1 MLNSVKKL
9 LGDSQKRKLKKYE
22 QLVQDINDLEKQM
35 SDLPDEELRRK
46 TATFKS
52 MLKDGKTVDDIKVE
66 AFAVV
71 REAAKR
77 VLGLRHYD
85 VQLIGGL
92 VLLEGNI
99 AEMPTGEGKTLV
111 SSLPTYVRAL
121 EGKGV
126 HVITVNDYLAKRDK
140 ELIGQVHEFLG
151 LQVGLNIPQI
161 DPSEKKLAYEAD
173 ITYGIGTEFGFDYL
187 RDNMAA
193 SQNDQVQRPYHF
205 AIIDEIDSVLID
217 EAKTPLI
224 IAGKKSGRSDL
235 HYLCAKVIKS
245 FQDTLHYTYD
255 AESKSASFTEDG
267 ITKIE
272 DLFDIDN
279 LYDLEHQTLYHYM
292 IQSLRANVAFQLDV
306 DYIVHDE
313 KILLVDIFTGRVMDG
328 RSLSDG
334 LHQALEAKEGLE
346 ITEENQTQAS
356 ITIQNFFR
364 MYPALSGMTGT
375 AKTEEKEFNRVYNME
390 VLPIPT
396 NRPVLRED
404 KNDVVYVTADD
415 KYKAVREEVLK
426 HHKQG
431 RPILIGTM
439 SILQSETVARYLDEA
454 NIKYQL
460 LNAKSAEQEA
470 DLIATAGQKGQIT
483 IATNMAGRGTDILLG
498 EGVHALG
505 GLHVIGTERHESRR
519 VDNQLKG
526 RAGRQGDPGS
536 SQFLLSLE
544 DEMLKRFAH
553 EEVEKLEKSLKTD
566 KTGLIHTSKVHD
578 FINRTQLICEGSHY
592 SMREYNLKL
601 DDVINDQRNVI
612 YTLRNNLLKEETNMI
627 ELVIPMIGHSVDA
640 IAKQHLFEGMLPEE
654 WDFTSLTASIKEIL
668 PAETLPLLSANDVH
682 SPEDLQIVLKDTI
695 SSYIERV
702 QELNNHADLQQ
713 SLRYVGLHFLDQ
725 NWVSHLDAMTHLKEG
740 IGLRQYQQEDPTRL
754 YQKEGL
760 DIFLY
765 TYGNFEKEMCRYI
778 ARHLAVPEN
787 VQS

>member
-22 QLVQDINDLEKQM
+22 QLVQEINNLEEKL
-35 SDLPDEELRRK
+35 SDLSDEDLRHK
-46 TATFKS
+46 TITFKN
-52 MLKDGKTVDDIKVE
+52 MLHDGKTVDDIKVE
-66 AFAVV
+66 AFAIV

-92 VLLEGNI
+92 VLLEANI

-151 LQVGLNIPQI
+151 LKVGLNIPQI
-161 DPSEKKLAYEAD
+161 DPAEKKLAYEAD

-187 RDNMAA
+187 RDNMA
-193 SQNDQVQRPYHF
+193 SSKNEQVQRPYHF

-224 IAGKKSGRSDL
+224 IAGKKSSSSDL

-255 AESKSASFTEDG
+255 AETKSASFTEDG
-267 ITKIE
+267 ITKTE

-292 IQSLRANVAFQLDV
+292 IQALRAHVAFQCDV

-390 VLPIPT
+390 VMPIPT
-396 NRPVLRED
+396 NRPIIRED
-404 KNDVVYVTADD
+404 KNDVVYVTADA
-415 KYKAVREEVLK
+415 KYKAVREDVLK
-426 HHKQG
+426 HNKQG

-454 NIKYQL
+454 HITYQL

-470 DLIATAGQKGQIT
+470 DLIATAGQKEQIT

-498 EGVHALG
+498 EGVHEIG

-536 SQFLLSLE
+536 SQFFLSLE

-553 EEVEKLEKSLKTD
+553 EEMEKLNKSLKSD
-566 KTGLIHTSKVHD
+566 ETGLILTSKVHD
-578 FINRTQLICEGSHY
+578 FVNRTQLICEGSHF

-612 YTLRNNLLKEETNMI
+612 YKLRNNLLQEDINMI
-627 ELVIPMIGHSVDA
+627 EIIIPMIDHAVDA
-640 IAKQHLFEGMLPEE
+640 ISKQHLLEGMLPEE
-654 WDFTSLTASIKEIL
+654 WDFARLTENINEIL
-668 PAETLPLLSANDVH
+668 PVTNMPSLSANNVH
-682 SPEDLQIVLKDTI
+682 SPEDLQSVLKETL
-695 SSYIERV
+695 SLYKERV
-702 QELNNHADLQQ
+702 NELNSHTDLQQ
-713 SLRYVGLHFLDQ
+713 SLRYVALHFLDQ
-725 NWVSHLDAMTHLKEG
+725 NWVNHLDAMTHLKEG

-765 TYGNFEKEMCRYI
+765 TYGNFEKEMCRYV
-778 ARHLAVPEN
+778 ARHLGVPEN
-787 VQS
+787 VQ

>member
-35 SDLPDEELRRK
+35 ADLPDEELRHK
-46 TATFKS
+46 TVTFKS
-52 MLKDGKTVDDIKVE
+52 MLTDGKTVDDIKVE

-126 HVITVNDYLAKRDK
+126 HVITVNDYLATRDK

-161 DPSEKKLAYEAD
+161 DPSEKKLAYKAD

-224 IAGKKSGRSDL
+224 IAGKKSGSSDL

-390 VLPIPT
+390 VIPIPT
-396 NRPVLRED
+396 NRPILRED

-426 HHKQG
+426 QNKQG

-536 SQFLLSLE
+536 SQFFLSLE

-553 EEVEKLEKSLKTD
+553 EEVEKLEKSLKPD
-566 KTGLIHTSKVHD
+566 KTGLINTSKVHD
-578 FINRTQLICEGSHY
+578 FINRTQLICEGGHF

-627 ELVIPMIGHSVDA
+627 ELVIPMIEHSVDA
-640 IAKQHLFEGMLPEE
+640 IAKQHLLEGMLPEE
-654 WDFTSLTASIKEIL
+654 WDFTSLTASIKEVL
-668 PAETLPLLSANDVH
+668 AAETLPPLSANDVH

-702 QELNNHADLQQ
+702 QELNDHADLQQ

-725 NWVSHLDAMTHLKEG
+725 NWVNHLDAMTHLKEG

>member
-35 SDLPDEELRRK
+35 ADLPDEELRHK
-46 TATFKS
+46 TVTFKS
-52 MLKDGKTVDDIKVE
+52 MLTDGKTVDDIKVE

-77 VLGLRHYD
+77 VLGLSHYD

-161 DPSEKKLAYEAD
+161 DPSEKKLAYKAD

-187 RDNMAA
+187 RDNMAG

-224 IAGKKSGRSDL
+224 IAGKKSGSSDL

-390 VLPIPT
+390 VIPIPT
-396 NRPVLRED
+396 NRPILRED

-426 HHKQG
+426 QNKQG

-536 SQFLLSLE
+536 SQFFLSLE

-553 EEVEKLEKSLKTD
+553 EEVEKLEKSLKPD
-566 KTGLIHTSKVHD
+566 KTGLINTSKVHD
-578 FINRTQLICEGSHY
+578 FINRTQLICEGGHF

-627 ELVIPMIGHSVDA
+627 ELVIPMIEHSVDA
-640 IAKQHLFEGMLPEE
+640 IAKQHLLEGMLPEE
-654 WDFTSLTASIKEIL
+654 WDFTSLTASIKEVL
-668 PAETLPLLSANDVH
+668 AAETLPPLSANDVH

-702 QELNNHADLQQ
+702 QELNDHADLQQ

-725 NWVSHLDAMTHLKEG
+725 NWVNHLDAMTHLKEG

>member
-22 QLVQDINDLEKQM
+22 QLVQDINNLEEKL
-35 SDLPDEELRRK
+35 SDLSDEDLRYK
-46 TATFKS
+46 TITFKN
-52 MLKDGKTVDDIKVE
+52 MLHDGKTVDDIKVE

-151 LQVGLNIPQI
+151 LKVGLNIPQI
-161 DPSEKKLAYEAD
+161 DPTEKKLAYEAD

-193 SQNDQVQRPYHF
+193 SKNEQVQRPYHF

-224 IAGKKSGRSDL
+224 IAGKQSSSSDL

-255 AESKSASFTEDG
+255 AETKSASFTEDG

-292 IQSLRANVAFQLDV
+292 IQALRAHVAFQCDV

-346 ITEENQTQAS
+346 VTEENQTQAS

-390 VLPIPT
+390 VMPIPT
-396 NRPVLRED
+396 NRPIIRED
-404 KNDVVYVTADD
+404 KNDVVYVTADA
-415 KYKAVREEVLK
+415 KYKAVREDVLK
-426 HHKQG
+426 HNKQG

-454 NIKYQL
+454 HITYQL

-498 EGVHALG
+498 EGVHEIG

-536 SQFLLSLE
+536 SQFFLSLE
-544 DEMLKRFAH
+544 DEMLKRFAQ
-553 EEVEKLEKSLKTD
+553 EEVEKLNKSLKTD
-566 KTGLIHTSKVHD
+566 ETGLILTSKVHD
-578 FINRTQLICEGSHY
+578 FVNRTQLICEGSHF

-612 YTLRNNLLKEETNMI
+612 YKLRNNLLQEDINMI
-627 ELVIPMIGHSVDA
+627 EIIIPMIDHAVEA
-640 IAKQHLFEGMLPEE
+640 ISKQYLLEGMLPEE
-654 WDFTSLTASIKEIL
+654 WDFARLTENINEIL
-668 PAETLPLLSANDVH
+668 PVENMPSLSANNVH
-682 SPEDLQIVLKDTI
+682 SPEDLQSVLKETL
-695 SSYIERV
+695 SLYKERV
-702 QELNNHADLQQ
+702 NELNSHTDLQQ
-713 SLRYVGLHFLDQ
+713 SLRYVALHFLDQ

-765 TYGNFEKEMCRYI
+765 TYGNFEKEMCRYV
-778 ARHLAVPEN
+778 ARHLGVPEN
-787 VQS
+787 VQ

>member
-9 LGDSQKRKLKKYE
+9 LGDSQKRKIKNYE
-22 QLVQDINDLEKQM
+22 QLVNDINQLESVM
-35 SDLPDEELRRK
+35 ETLSDDELRQK
-46 TATFKS
+46 TVTFRN
-52 MLKDGKTVDDIKVE
+52 MLQNGKTVDDIKVE

-121 EGKGV
+121 EKKGV

-151 LQVGLNIPQI
+151 LTVGLNMAQMESI
-161 DPSEKKLAYEAD
+161 DKKNAYEAD

-187 RDNMAA
+187 RDNMASSKA
-193 SQNDQVQRPYHF
+193 QQVQRPYHF

-224 IAGKKSGRSDL
+224 IAGKKSSSSDF
-235 HYLCAKVIKS
+235 HHLCAKVMKS

-255 AESKSASFTEDG
+255 AETKACNFTEDG

-272 DLFDIDN
+272 ELFDIDN

-292 IQSLRANVAFQLDV
+292 IQALRAHVAFQLDV
-306 DYIVHDE
+306 DYIVEDE
-313 KILLVDIFTGRVMDG
+313 KIMLVDIFTGRIMDG

-334 LHQALEAKEGLE
+334 LHQALEAKEGLP
-346 ITEENQTQAS
+346 ITDENQTQAS

-390 VLPIPT
+390 VISIPT
-396 NRPVLRED
+396 NRPILRED
-404 KNDVVYVTADD
+404 KKDVVYVTADA
-415 KYKAVREEVLK
+415 KYKAVCAEVINI
-426 HHKQG
+426 HKKE

-454 NIKYQL
+454 NLTYQL

-470 DLIATAGQKGQIT
+470 DLIALAGKKGKIT
-483 IATNMAGRGTDILLG
+483 IATNMAGRGTDILL
-498 EGVHALG
+498 EKGVHELG

-536 SQFLLSLE
+536 SQFFLSLE
-544 DEMLKRFAH
+544 DEMMQRYAG
-553 EEVEKLEKSLKTD
+553 EDIEKLKKPLKTD
-566 KTGLIHTSKVHD
+566 ENGLILNTKIYD
-578 FINRTQLICEGSHY
+578 LINRTQLICEGSHF

-601 DDVINDQRNVI
+601 DDVINDQRNVV
-612 YTLRNNLLKEETNMI
+612 YKLRNNLLNEEVNMI
-627 ELVIPMIGHSVDA
+627 EIVIPMIKNTLTV
-640 IAKQHLFEGMLPEE
+640 IAKDHLLEGMLPEE
-654 WDFTSLTASIKEIL
+654 WDFTRLVEDLKEVLSTEEI
-668 PAETLPLLSANDVH
+668 PALSANNVH
-682 SPEDLQIVLKDTI
+682 SAEDLQELLKDTLT
-695 SSYIERV
+695 SYIERV
-702 QELNNHADLQQ
+702 NDLESNEDAQEV
-713 SLRYVGLHFLDQ
+713 LRQISLHFLDSGWT
-725 NWVSHLDAMTHLKEG
+725 NHLSAMQHLKEG
-740 IGLRQYQQEDPTRL
+740 IGLRQYQQEDPARL
-754 YQKEGL
+754 YQKEGFE
-760 DIFLY
+760 IFLH
-765 TYGNFEKEMCRYI
+765 TFSHFEKEVALYLAKYI
-778 ARHLAVPEN
+778 TVPQN
-787 VQS
+787 I

>member
-9 LGDSQKRKLKKYE
+9 LGDSQKRKIKNYE
-22 QLVQDINDLEKQM
+22 QLVNDINQLESVM
-35 SDLPDEELRRK
+35 ETLSDDELRQK
-46 TATFKS
+46 TVTFQH
-52 MLKDGKTVDDIKVE
+52 MLQNGRTVDDIKIE

-121 EGKGV
+121 EKKGV

-151 LQVGLNIPQI
+151 LTVGLNMAQMESM
-161 DPSEKKLAYEAD
+161 DKKRAYEAD

-187 RDNMAA
+187 RDNMASSK
-193 SQNDQVQRPYHF
+193 SQQVQRPYHF

-224 IAGKKSGRSDL
+224 IAGKKSSSSDF
-235 HYLCAKVIKS
+235 HHLCAKVMKS

-255 AESKSASFTEDG
+255 AETKACNFTEDG

-292 IQSLRANVAFQLDV
+292 IQALRAHVAFQLDV
-306 DYIVHDE
+306 DYIIEDE
-313 KILLVDIFTGRVMDG
+313 KIMLVDIFTGRIMDG

-334 LHQALEAKEGLE
+334 LHQALEAKEGLP
-346 ITEENQTQAS
+346 ITDENQTQAS

-390 VLPIPT
+390 VISIPT
-396 NRPVLRED
+396 NRPILRED
-404 KNDVVYVTADD
+404 KKDVVYVTADA
-415 KYKAVREEVLK
+415 KYKAVCAEVINI
-426 HHKQG
+426 HKKK

-439 SILQSETVARYLDEA
+439 SILQSEAVARYLDEA
-454 NIKYQL
+454 NLPYQL

-470 DLIATAGQKGQIT
+470 DLIALAGKKGKIT
-483 IATNMAGRGTDILLG
+483 IATNMAGRGTDILL
-498 EGVHALG
+498 EKGVHELG

-536 SQFLLSLE
+536 SQFFLSLE
-544 DEMLKRFAH
+544 DEMMQRYAG
-553 EEVEKLEKSLKTD
+553 EEVEKLKKSLKSD
-566 KTGLIHTSKVHD
+566 ENGLILNTKIYD
-578 FINRTQLICEGSHY
+578 LINRTQLICEGSHF

-601 DDVINDQRNVI
+601 DDVINDQRNVV
-612 YTLRNNLLKEETNMI
+612 YKLRNNLLNEEVNMI
-627 ELVIPMIGHSVDA
+627 EIVIPMIKNTLTV
-640 IAKQHLFEGMLPEE
+640 IAKDHLLEGMLPEE
-654 WDFTSLTASIKEIL
+654 WDFTKLVEALKEVLSTEEI
-668 PAETLPLLSANDVH
+668 PALSANNVH
-682 SPEDLQIVLKDTI
+682 SAEDLQELLKDTLT
-695 SSYIERV
+695 SYIERIKDLESNEDV
-702 QELNNHADLQQ
+702 QEV
-713 SLRYVGLHFLDQ
+713 LRQISLHFLDSGWT
-725 NWVSHLDAMTHLKEG
+725 NHLSAMQHLKEG
-740 IGLRQYQQEDPTRL
+740 IGLRQYQQEDPARL
-754 YQKEGL
+754 YQKEGFE
-760 DIFLY
+760 IFLH
-765 TYGNFEKEMCRYI
+765 TFSHFEKEVALYLARYI
-778 ARHLAVPEN
+778 NVPQN
-787 VQS
+787 I

>member
-22 QLVQDINDLEKQM
+22 QLVQEINNLEEKL
-35 SDLPDEELRRK
+35 SDLSDEELRHK
-46 TATFKS
+46 TITFKN
-52 MLKDGKTVDDIKVE
+52 MLRDGKTVDDIKVE

-151 LQVGLNIPQI
+151 LKVGLNIPQI
-161 DPSEKKLAYEAD
+161 DPAEKKLAYEAD

-193 SQNDQVQRPYHF
+193 SKDEQVQRPYHF

-224 IAGKKSGRSDL
+224 IAGKKSSSSDL

-255 AESKSASFTEDG
+255 AETKSASFTEDG

-292 IQSLRANVAFQLDV
+292 IQALRAHVAFQCDV

-390 VLPIPT
+390 VMPIPT
-396 NRPVLRED
+396 NRPIIRED
-404 KNDVVYVTADD
+404 KKDVVYVTADA
-415 KYKAVREEVLK
+415 KYKAVREDVLK
-426 HHKQG
+426 HNKQG

-454 NIKYQL
+454 NITYQL

-498 EGVHALG
+498 EGVHELG

-536 SQFLLSLE
+536 SQFFLSLE
-544 DEMLKRFAH
+544 DEMLKRFAQ
-553 EEVEKLEKSLKTD
+553 EEVEKLMKSLKTD
-566 KTGLIHTSKVHD
+566 ETGLILTSKVHD
-578 FINRTQLICEGSHY
+578 FVNRTQLICEGSHF

-612 YTLRNNLLKEETNMI
+612 YKLRNNLLQEDTNMI
-627 ELVIPMIGHSVDA
+627 EIIIPMIDHAVEA
-640 IAKQHLFEGMLPEE
+640 ISKQYLVEGMLPEE
-654 WDFTSLTASIKEIL
+654 WDFASLIASLNEIL
-668 PAETLPLLSANDVH
+668 SVENMPSLSANNVH
-682 SPEDLQIVLKDTI
+682 SPEDLQSVLKETL
-695 SSYIERV
+695 SLYKERV
-702 QELNNHADLQQ
+702 NELDSHTDLQQ
-713 SLRYVGLHFLDQ
+713 SLRYVALHFLDQ
-725 NWVSHLDAMTHLKEG
+725 NWVNHLDAMTHLKEG

-754 YQKEGL
+754 YQKEAL

-765 TYGNFEKEMCRYI
+765 TYGNFEKEMCRYV
-778 ARHLAVPEN
+778 ARHLGVPEN
-787 VQS
+787 VQ

>member
-22 QLVQDINDLEKQM
+22 QLVQDINNLEEKL
-35 SDLPDEELRRK
+35 SDLSDEDLRHK
-46 TATFKS
+46 TITFKN
-52 MLKDGKTVDDIKVE
+52 MLHDGKTVDDIKVE

-92 VLLEGNI
+92 VLLEANI

-151 LQVGLNIPQI
+151 LKVGLNIPQI
-161 DPSEKKLAYEAD
+161 DPAEKKLAYEAD

-187 RDNMAA
+187 RDNMA
-193 SQNDQVQRPYHF
+193 SSKNEQVQRPYHF

-224 IAGKKSGRSDL
+224 IAGKKSSSSDL

-255 AESKSASFTEDG
+255 AETKSASFTEDG
-267 ITKIE
+267 ITKTE

-292 IQSLRANVAFQLDV
+292 IQALRAHVAFQCDV

-390 VLPIPT
+390 VMPIPT
-396 NRPVLRED
+396 NRPIIRED
-404 KNDVVYVTADD
+404 KNDVVYVTADA
-415 KYKAVREEVLK
+415 KYKAVREDVLK
-426 HHKQG
+426 HNKQG

-454 NIKYQL
+454 HITYQL

-498 EGVHALG
+498 EGVHEIG

-536 SQFLLSLE
+536 SQFFLSLE

-553 EEVEKLEKSLKTD
+553 EEMEKLNKSLKSD
-566 KTGLIHTSKVHD
+566 ETGLILTSKVHD
-578 FINRTQLICEGSHY
+578 FVNRTQLICEGSHF

-612 YTLRNNLLKEETNMI
+612 YKLRNNLLQVDINMI
-627 ELVIPMIGHSVDA
+627 EIIIPMIDHAVDA
-640 IAKQHLFEGMLPEE
+640 ISKQHLLEGMLPEE
-654 WDFTSLTASIKEIL
+654 WDFARLTENINEIL
-668 PAETLPLLSANDVH
+668 PVTNMPSLSANNVH
-682 SPEDLQIVLKDTI
+682 SPEDLQSVLKETL
-695 SSYIERV
+695 SLYKERV
-702 QELNNHADLQQ
+702 NELNSHTDLQQ
-713 SLRYVGLHFLDQ
+713 SLRYVALHFLDQ
-725 NWVSHLDAMTHLKEG
+725 NWVNHLDAMTHLKEG

-765 TYGNFEKEMCRYI
+765 TYGNFEKEMCRYV
-778 ARHLAVPEN
+778 ARHLGVPEN
-787 VQS
+787 VQ

>member
-22 QLVQDINDLEKQM
+22 QLVQEINNLEEKL
-35 SDLPDEELRRK
+35 SDLSDEDLRHK
-46 TATFKS
+46 TITFKN
-52 MLKDGKTVDDIKVE
+52 MLHDGKTVDDIKVE

-92 VLLEGNI
+92 VLLEANI

-151 LQVGLNIPQI
+151 LKVGLNIPQI
-161 DPSEKKLAYEAD
+161 DPVEKKLAYEAD

-187 RDNMAA
+187 RDNMA
-193 SQNDQVQRPYHF
+193 SSKNEQVQRPYHF

-224 IAGKKSGRSDL
+224 IAGKKSSSSDL

-255 AESKSASFTEDG
+255 AETKSASFTEDG
-267 ITKIE
+267 ITKTE

-292 IQSLRANVAFQLDV
+292 IQALRAHVAFQCDV

-390 VLPIPT
+390 VMPIPT
-396 NRPVLRED
+396 NRPIIRED
-404 KNDVVYVTADD
+404 KNDVVYVTADA
-415 KYKAVREEVLK
+415 KYKAVREDVLK
-426 HHKQG
+426 HNKQG

-454 NIKYQL
+454 HITYQL

-498 EGVHALG
+498 EGVHEIG

-536 SQFLLSLE
+536 SQFFLSLE

-553 EEVEKLEKSLKTD
+553 EEMEKLNKSLKSD
-566 KTGLIHTSKVHD
+566 ETGLILTSKVHD
-578 FINRTQLICEGSHY
+578 FVNRTQLICEGSHFT
-592 SMREYNLKL
+592 MREYNLKL

-612 YTLRNNLLKEETNMI
+612 YKLRNNLLQEDINMI
-627 ELVIPMIGHSVDA
+627 EIIIPMIDHAVEA
-640 IAKQHLFEGMLPEE
+640 ISKQHLLEGMLPEE
-654 WDFTSLTASIKEIL
+654 WDFARLTENINEIL
-668 PAETLPLLSANDVH
+668 PVTNMPSLSANNVH
-682 SPEDLQIVLKDTI
+682 SPEDLQSVLKETL
-695 SSYIERV
+695 SLYKERV
-702 QELNNHADLQQ
+702 NELNSHTDLQQ
-713 SLRYVGLHFLDQ
+713 SLRYVALHFLDQ
-725 NWVSHLDAMTHLKEG
+725 NWVNHLDAMTHLKEG

-765 TYGNFEKEMCRYI
+765 TYGNFEKEMCRYV
-778 ARHLAVPEN
+778 ARHLGVPEN
-787 VQS
+787 VQ

>member
-9 LGDSQKRKLKKYE
+9 LGDSQKRKIKNYE
-22 QLVQDINDLEKQM
+22 QLVNDINQLESVM
-35 SDLPDEELRRK
+35 ETLSDGELRQK
-46 TATFKS
+46 TVTFQN
-52 MLKDGKTVDDIKVE
+52 MLQNGKTVDDIKIE

-121 EGKGV
+121 EKKGV

-151 LQVGLNIPQI
+151 LTVGLNMAQMESI
-161 DPSEKKLAYEAD
+161 DKKRAYEAD

-187 RDNMAA
+187 RDNMASSK
-193 SQNDQVQRPYHF
+193 SQQVQRPYHF

-224 IAGKKSGRSDL
+224 IAGKKSSSSDF
-235 HYLCAKVIKS
+235 HHLCAKVMKS

-255 AESKSASFTEDG
+255 AETKACNFTEDG

-272 DLFDIDN
+272 ELFDIDN

-292 IQSLRANVAFQLDV
+292 IQALRAHVAFQLDV
-306 DYIVHDE
+306 DYIVEDE
-313 KILLVDIFTGRVMDG
+313 KIMLVDIFTGRIMDG

-334 LHQALEAKEGLE
+334 LHQALEAKEGLP
-346 ITEENQTQAS
+346 ITDENQTQAS

-390 VLPIPT
+390 VISIPT
-396 NRPVLRED
+396 NRPILRED
-404 KNDVVYVTADD
+404 KKDVVYVTADA
-415 KYKAVREEVLK
+415 KYKAVCEEVINI
-426 HHKQG
+426 HKKE

-454 NIKYQL
+454 NLTYQL

-470 DLIATAGQKGQIT
+470 DLIALAGKKRKIT
-483 IATNMAGRGTDILLG
+483 IATNMAGRGTDILLEKG
-498 EGVHALG
+498 IHELG

-536 SQFLLSLE
+536 SQFFLSLE
-544 DEMLKRFAH
+544 DEMMQRYAG
-553 EEVEKLEKSLKTD
+553 EDVEKLKKPLKTD
-566 KTGLIHTSKVHD
+566 ENGLILNTKIYD
-578 FINRTQLICEGSHY
+578 LINRTQLICEGSHF

-601 DDVINDQRNVI
+601 DDVINDQRNVV
-612 YTLRNNLLKEETNMI
+612 YKLRNNLLNEEVNMI
-627 ELVIPMIGHSVDA
+627 EIVIPMIKNTLTV
-640 IAKQHLFEGMLPEE
+640 IAKDHLLEGMLPEE
-654 WDFTSLTASIKEIL
+654 WDFSRLVEDLQKVLSTEEI
-668 PAETLPLLSANDVH
+668 PALSANNVH
-682 SPEDLQIVLKDTI
+682 STEDLQELLKDTLT
-695 SSYIERV
+695 SYIERV
-702 QELNNHADLQQ
+702 NDLESNEDAQEV
-713 SLRYVGLHFLDQ
+713 LRQISLHFLDSG
-725 NWVSHLDAMTHLKEG
+725 WTDHLSAMQHLKEG
-740 IGLRQYQQEDPTRL
+740 IGLRQYQQEDPARL
-754 YQKEGL
+754 YQKEGFE
-760 DIFLY
+760 IFLH
-765 TYGNFEKEMCRYI
+765 TFSHFEKEVALYLARYI
-778 ARHLAVPEN
+778 TVPQN
-787 VQS
+787 I

>member
-22 QLVQDINDLEKQM
+22 QLVQNINDLEKQM
-35 SDLPDEELRRK
+35 SDLPDEELRHK
-46 TATFKS
+46 TVTFKS
-52 MLKDGKTVDDIKVE
+52 MLTDGKTVDDIKVE

-161 DPSEKKLAYEAD
+161 DPSEKKLAYKAD

-224 IAGKKSGRSDL
+224 IAGKKSGSSDL
-235 HYLCAKVIKS
+235 HYLCAKIIKS

-390 VLPIPT
+390 VIPIPT
-396 NRPVLRED
+396 NRPILRED

-426 HHKQG
+426 QHKQG

-439 SILQSETVARYLDEA
+439 SILQSETVAHYLNEA

-536 SQFLLSLE
+536 SQFFLSLE

-553 EEVEKLEKSLKTD
+553 EEVEKLIKSMKPDT
-566 KTGLIHTSKVHD
+566 TGLINTPKVHD
-578 FINRTQLICEGSHY
+578 FINRTQLTCEGGHF

-627 ELVIPMIGHSVDA
+627 ELVIPMIEHSVDA
-640 IAKQHLFEGMLPEE
+640 IAKQHLLEGMLPEE
-654 WDFTSLTASIKEIL
+654 WDFTSLTASIKEVL
-668 PAETLPLLSANDVH
+668 AAETLPPLSANDVH

-702 QELNNHADLQQ
+702 QELNDHADLQQ

-725 NWVSHLDAMTHLKEG
+725 NWVNHLDAMTHLKEG

>member
-22 QLVQDINDLEKQM
+22 QLVQDINNLEEKL
-35 SDLPDEELRRK
+35 SDLSDEELRNK
-46 TATFKS
+46 TITFKN
-52 MLKDGKTVDDIKVE
+52 MLHDGKTVDDIKVE

-151 LQVGLNIPQI
+151 LKVGLNIPQI
-161 DPSEKKLAYEAD
+161 DPDEKKLAYEAD

-187 RDNMAA
+187 RDNMAT
-193 SQNDQVQRPYHF
+193 SKNEQVQRPYHF

-224 IAGKKSGRSDL
+224 IAGKKSSSSDL

-272 DLFDIDN
+272 DLFDIEN

-292 IQSLRANVAFQLDV
+292 IQALRAHVAFQCDV

-390 VLPIPT
+390 VMPIPT
-396 NRPVLRED
+396 NRPIIRED
-404 KNDVVYVTADD
+404 KNDVVYVTADA
-415 KYKAVREEVLK
+415 KYKAVREDVLK
-426 HHKQG
+426 HNKQG

-454 NIKYQL
+454 NITYQL

-470 DLIATAGQKGQIT
+470 DLIATAGRKGQIT

-498 EGVHALG
+498 EGVHAIG

-536 SQFLLSLE
+536 SQFFLSLE
-544 DEMLKRFAH
+544 DEMLRRFAQ
-553 EEVEKLEKSLKTD
+553 EEVEKLTKSLKTD
-566 KTGLIHTSKVHD
+566 ETGLILTSKVHD
-578 FINRTQLICEGSHY
+578 FVNRTQLICEGSHF

-612 YTLRNNLLKEETNMI
+612 YKLRNNLLQEDTNMI
-627 ELVIPMIGHSVDA
+627 EIIIPMIDHAVEA
-640 IAKQHLFEGMLPEE
+640 ISKQYLLEGMLPEE
-654 WDFTSLTASIKEIL
+654 WDFASLTANINEIL
-668 PAETLPLLSANDVH
+668 PVENMPSLSANNVH
-682 SPEDLQIVLKDTI
+682 SPEDLQSVLKETL
-695 SSYIERV
+695 SLYKERV
-702 QELNNHADLQQ
+702 NELTSHTDLQE
-713 SLRYVGLHFLDQ
+713 SLRYVALHFLDQ
-725 NWVSHLDAMTHLKEG
+725 NWVNHLDAMTHLKEG

-765 TYGNFEKEMCRYI
+765 TYGNFEKEMCRYV
-778 ARHLAVPEN
+778 ARHLGFPEN
-787 VQS
+787 VQ

>member
-22 QLVQDINDLEKQM
+22 QLVQEINNLEEKL
-35 SDLPDEELRRK
+35 SDLSDEELRHK
-46 TATFKS
+46 TITFKN
-52 MLKDGKTVDDIKVE
+52 MLRDGKTVDDIKVE

-151 LQVGLNIPQI
+151 LKVGLNIPQI
-161 DPSEKKLAYEAD
+161 DPAEKKLAYEAD

-193 SQNDQVQRPYHF
+193 SKDEQVQRPYHF

-224 IAGKKSGRSDL
+224 IAGKKSSSSDL

-255 AESKSASFTEDG
+255 AETKSASFTEDG

-292 IQSLRANVAFQLDV
+292 LQALRAHVAFQCDV

-390 VLPIPT
+390 VMPIPT
-396 NRPVLRED
+396 NRPIIRED
-404 KNDVVYVTADD
+404 KKDVVYVTADA
-415 KYKAVREEVLK
+415 KYKAVREDVLK
-426 HHKQG
+426 HNKQG

-454 NIKYQL
+454 NITYQL

-498 EGVHALG
+498 EGVHELG

-536 SQFLLSLE
+536 SQFFLSLE
-544 DEMLKRFAH
+544 DEMLKRFAQ
-553 EEVEKLEKSLKTD
+553 EEVEKLMKSLKTD
-566 KTGLIHTSKVHD
+566 ETGLILTSKVHD
-578 FINRTQLICEGSHY
+578 FVNRTQLICEGSHF

-612 YTLRNNLLKEETNMI
+612 YKLRNNLLQEDTNMI
-627 ELVIPMIGHSVDA
+627 EIIIPMIDHAVEA
-640 IAKQHLFEGMLPEE
+640 ISKQYLVEGMLPEE
-654 WDFTSLTASIKEIL
+654 WDFASLIASLNEIL
-668 PAETLPLLSANDVH
+668 SVENMPSLSANNVH
-682 SPEDLQIVLKDTI
+682 SPEDLQSVLKETL
-695 SSYIERV
+695 SLYKERV
-702 QELNNHADLQQ
+702 NELDSHTDLQQ
-713 SLRYVGLHFLDQ
+713 SLRYVALHFLDQ
-725 NWVSHLDAMTHLKEG
+725 NWVNHLDAMTHLKEG

-754 YQKEGL
+754 YQKEAL

-765 TYGNFEKEMCRYI
+765 TYGNFEKEMCRYV
-778 ARHLAVPEN
+778 ARHLGVPEN
-787 VQS
+787 VQ

>member
-9 LGDSQKRKLKKYE
+9 LGDSQKRKIKNYE
-22 QLVQDINDLEKQM
+22 QLVNDINQLESVM
-35 SDLPDEELRRK
+35 ETLSDDELRKK
-46 TATFKS
+46 TVTFQY
-52 MLKDGKTVDDIKVE
+52 MLQNGKTVDDIKIE

-121 EGKGV
+121 EKKGV

-140 ELIGQVHEFLG
+140 ELIGRVHEFLG
-151 LQVGLNIPQI
+151 LTVGLNMAQMESM
-161 DPSEKKLAYEAD
+161 DKKRAYEAD

-187 RDNMAA
+187 RDNMASSK
-193 SQNDQVQRPYHF
+193 SQQVQRPYHF

-224 IAGKKSGRSDL
+224 IAGKKSSSSDF
-235 HYLCAKVIKS
+235 HHLCAKVMKS

-255 AESKSASFTEDG
+255 AETKACNFTEDG

-279 LYDLEHQTLYHYM
+279 LYDIEHQTLYHYM
-292 IQSLRANVAFQLDV
+292 IQALRAHVAFQLDV
-306 DYIVHDE
+306 DYIIEDE
-313 KILLVDIFTGRVMDG
+313 KIMLVDIFTGRIMDG

-334 LHQALEAKEGLE
+334 LHQALEAKEGLP
-346 ITEENQTQAS
+346 ITDENQTQAS

-390 VLPIPT
+390 VISIPT
-396 NRPVLRED
+396 NRPILRED
-404 KNDVVYVTADD
+404 KKDVVYVTADA
-415 KYKAVREEVLK
+415 KYKAVCAEVINI
-426 HHKQG
+426 HKKK

-439 SILQSETVARYLDEA
+439 SILQSEAVARYLDEA
-454 NIKYQL
+454 NLPYQL

-470 DLIATAGQKGQIT
+470 DLIALAGKKGKIT
-483 IATNMAGRGTDILLG
+483 IATNMAGRGTDILL
-498 EGVHALG
+498 EKGVHELG

-536 SQFLLSLE
+536 SQFFLSLE
-544 DEMLKRFAH
+544 DEMMQRYAG
-553 EEVEKLEKSLKTD
+553 EEVEKLKKSLKSD
-566 KTGLIHTSKVHD
+566 ENGLILNTKIYD
-578 FINRTQLICEGSHY
+578 LINRTQLICEGSHF

-601 DDVINDQRNVI
+601 DDVINDQRNVV
-612 YTLRNNLLKEETNMI
+612 YKLRNNLLNEEVNMI
-627 ELVIPMIGHSVDA
+627 EIVIPMIKNTLTV
-640 IAKQHLFEGMLPEE
+640 IAKDHLLEGMLPEE
-654 WDFTSLTASIKEIL
+654 WDFTKLVEALKEVLSTEEI
-668 PAETLPLLSANDVH
+668 PALSANNVH
-682 SPEDLQIVLKDTI
+682 SAEDLQELLKDTLT
-695 SSYIERV
+695 SYIERIKDLESNEDA
-702 QELNNHADLQQ
+702 QEV
-713 SLRYVGLHFLDQ
+713 LRQISLHFLDSGWT
-725 NWVSHLDAMTHLKEG
+725 NHLSAMQHLKEG
-740 IGLRQYQQEDPTRL
+740 IGLRQYQQEDPARL
-754 YQKEGL
+754 YQKEGFE
-760 DIFLY
+760 IFLH
-765 TYGNFEKEMCRYI
+765 TFSHFEKEVALYLARYI
-778 ARHLAVPEN
+778 NVPQN
-787 VQS
+787 I

>member
-22 QLVQDINDLEKQM
+22 QLVQDINNLEEKL
-35 SDLPDEELRRK
+35 SDLSDEELRNK
-46 TATFKS
+46 TITFKN
-52 MLKDGKTVDDIKVE
+52 MLHDGKTVDDIKVE

-151 LQVGLNIPQI
+151 LKVGLNIPQI
-161 DPSEKKLAYEAD
+161 DPAEKKLAYEAD

-187 RDNMAA
+187 RDNMAT
-193 SQNDQVQRPYHF
+193 SKNEQVQRPYHF

-224 IAGKKSGRSDL
+224 IAGKKSSSSDL

-272 DLFDIDN
+272 DLFDIEN

-292 IQSLRANVAFQLDV
+292 IQALRAHVAFQCDV

-390 VLPIPT
+390 VMPIPT
-396 NRPVLRED
+396 NRPIIRED
-404 KNDVVYVTADD
+404 KNDVVYVTADA
-415 KYKAVREEVLK
+415 KYKAVREDVLK
-426 HHKQG
+426 HNKQG

-454 NIKYQL
+454 NITYQL

-470 DLIATAGQKGQIT
+470 DLIATAGRKGQIT

-498 EGVHALG
+498 EGVHEIG

-536 SQFLLSLE
+536 SQFFLSLE

-553 EEVEKLEKSLKTD
+553 EEVEKFNKSLKAD
-566 KTGLIHTSKVHD
+566 ETGLILTSKVHD
-578 FINRTQLICEGSHY
+578 FVNRTQLICEGSHF

-612 YTLRNNLLKEETNMI
+612 YKLRNNLLQEDTNMI
-627 ELVIPMIGHSVDA
+627 EIIIPMIDHAVEA
-640 IAKQHLFEGMLPEE
+640 ISKQYLLEGMLPEE
-654 WDFTSLTASIKEIL
+654 WDFASLTANINEIL
-668 PAETLPLLSANDVH
+668 PVENMPSLSANNVH
-682 SPEDLQIVLKDTI
+682 SPEDLQSVLKETL
-695 SSYIERV
+695 SLYKERV
-702 QELNNHADLQQ
+702 NELTSHTDLQE
-713 SLRYVGLHFLDQ
+713 SLRYVALHFLDQ
-725 NWVSHLDAMTHLKEG
+725 NWVNHLDAMTHLKEG

-765 TYGNFEKEMCRYI
+765 TYGNFEKEMCRYV
-778 ARHLAVPEN
+778 ARHLGVPEN
-787 VQS
+787 VQ

>member
-22 QLVQDINDLEKQM
+22 QLVQDINNLEEKL
-35 SDLPDEELRRK
+35 SDLSDEELRNK
-46 TATFKS
+46 TITFKN
-52 MLKDGKTVDDIKVE
+52 MLHDGKTVDDIKVE

-151 LQVGLNIPQI
+151 LKVGLNIPQI
-161 DPSEKKLAYEAD
+161 DPAEKKLAYEAD

-187 RDNMAA
+187 RDNMAT
-193 SQNDQVQRPYHF
+193 SKNEQVQRPYHF

-224 IAGKKSGRSDL
+224 IAGKKSSSSDL

-272 DLFDIDN
+272 DLFDIEN

-292 IQSLRANVAFQLDV
+292 IQALRAHVAFQCDV

-390 VLPIPT
+390 VMPIPT
-396 NRPVLRED
+396 NRPIIRED
-404 KNDVVYVTADD
+404 KNDVVYVTADA
-415 KYKAVREEVLK
+415 KYKAVREDVLK
-426 HHKQG
+426 HNKQG

-454 NIKYQL
+454 NITYQL

-470 DLIATAGQKGQIT
+470 DLIATAGRKGQIT

-498 EGVHALG
+498 EGVHEIG

-536 SQFLLSLE
+536 SQFFLSLE
-544 DEMLKRFAH
+544 DEMLRRFAQ
-553 EEVEKLEKSLKTD
+553 EEVEKLTKSLKTD
-566 KTGLIHTSKVHD
+566 ETGLILTSKVHD
-578 FINRTQLICEGSHY
+578 FVNRTQLICEGSHF

-612 YTLRNNLLKEETNMI
+612 YKLRNNLLQEDTNMI
-627 ELVIPMIGHSVDA
+627 EIIIPMIDHAVEA
-640 IAKQHLFEGMLPEE
+640 ISNQYLLEGMLPEE
-654 WDFTSLTASIKEIL
+654 WDFARLTANINEIL
-668 PAETLPLLSANDVH
+668 PVENIPSLSANNVH
-682 SPEDLQIVLKDTI
+682 SPEDLQSVLKETL
-695 SSYIERV
+695 SLYKERV
-702 QELNNHADLQQ
+702 NELNSNTDLQQ
-713 SLRYVGLHFLDQ
+713 SLRYVALHFLDQ
-725 NWVSHLDAMTHLKEG
+725 NWVNHLDAMTHLKEG

-765 TYGNFEKEMCRYI
+765 TYGNFEKEMCRYV
-778 ARHLAVPEN
+778 ARHLGVPEN
-787 VQS
+787 VQ